1 MVVCDGG
8 VHLLKHDKQW
18 DYVRE
23 LEPIPNQNLIN
34 RRLDRIM
41 LHNGKLTFIYNSR
54 IRKYRLADGELI
66 ENTAVRNARGM
77 ELPGEAIRFR

>member
-1 MVVCDGG
+1 
-8 VHLLKHDKQW
+8 
-18 DYVRE
+18 
-23 LEPIPNQNLIN
+23 
-34 RRLDRIM
+34 M